1 MAIQTKE
8 SAQRLPL
15 ELFLLALV
23 AFFWGAQFGFTK
35 IQLETMPPFTAVS
48 LRLAF
53 AALFMWVIVWSQG
66 VTVPTGVRSW
76 RDFTIQGILTSAG
89 PGILIAW
96 GQQYVD
102 SALAAILTSLS
113 PIVVTIITLLYTRQ
127 ESIGIK
133 RVLGLALGF
142 CGVITV
148 IGFGALEGLD
158 RGFVGQLVIMLAT
171 LGYASATLFGRRFTH
186 ISPLGA
192 AAATTTASAV
202 LMLILAFI
210 IEQPFSADPST
221 RSLMATAASGIL
233 ANGIGVTIYFRL
245 IRTLGS
251 LGTSTVSF
259 LKAAF
264 GVVIGCFVLG
274 EPFTASIVIGLAA
287 VLIGVVA
294 INEPGGGKAKP
305 KS

>member
-1 MAIQTKE
+1 MAVQTTE
-8 SAQRLPL
+8 RAPRLAF

-35 IQLETMPPFTAVS
+35 IQLETMPPVTAVA
-48 LRLAF
+48 LRLAI
-53 AALFMWVIVWSQG
+53 AAVFMWVVVWVQG
-66 VTVPTGVRSW
+66 VRVPFGLRTW
-76 RDFTIQGILTSAG
+76 RDFTIQGVLTSAG
-89 PGILIAW
+89 PGLLIAW

-127 ESIGIK
+127 ESIGFK
-133 RVLGLALGF
+133 RILGLTLGF
-142 CGVITV
+142 CGVVTV

-171 LGYASATLFGRRFTH
+171 FGYASATLFGRRFTH
-186 ISPLGA
+186 ISPVGA
-192 AAATTTASAV
+192 AAATTTASSV
-202 LMLILAFI
+202 LMVLFAFAV
-210 IEQPFSADPST
+210 EQPLAIEPSF
-221 RSLMATAASGIL
+221 RSLLATVACGIL
-233 ANGIGVTIYFRL
+233 ANAIGVMIYFRL

-264 GVVIGCFVLG
+264 GVIIGCFLLG
-274 EPFTASIVIGLAA
+274 EPLTASIVVGLAA
-287 VLIGVVA
+287 VLVGVVA
-294 INEPGGGKAKP
+294 INEPSGGKANP
-305 KS
+305 KT

>member
-8 SAQRLPL
+8 GAQRLPL

-35 IQLETMPPFTAVS
+35 IQLETMPPFTAVA

-66 VTVPTGVRSW
+66 VTVPSGVRLW

-127 ESIGIK
+127 ESVGIK

-142 CGVITV
+142 CGVVTV

-210 IEQPFSADPST
+210 VEQPFSTDPST
-221 RSLMATAASGIL
+221 RSLVATAASGVL

-264 GVVIGCFVLG
+264 GVIIGCFLLG

-294 INEPGGGKAKP
+294 INEPGGGKAKSTP
-305 KS
+305 